1 VWVFEDPLFL
11 LILALVPPAVWFRHL
26 WRGRGSRVPLPIATY
41 PRGQYRSPFH
51 LSRILQ
57 FLSGVIFWLG
67 VVAVIVALAGP
78 ARVTRER
85 VYLTR
90 GMDIMVVLDES
101 PSMAAEDF
109 RPYNRFET
117 AQRVIRSFVESREN
131 DAIGLVTFAGEAALR
146 VPPTLDYPELVGTL
160 QELRIMD
167 LGDGTAIGM
176 GIAVAALHLSQSP
189 ASEKVIILITDG
201 VNNAGDV
208 RPETA
213 AQVAGELGIRIY
225 AIGIGTDEEVPVEF
239 TDPESGDTYRGTVRG
254 GYDPEALKAIADG
267 SGGSYFSAGTP
278 GTLENVFRAID
289 SAERVEHRVRTRVV
303 AHPYHREL
311 IFLAMLLIAA
321 HLVLKTLFLR
331 EVL

>member
-1 VWVFEDPLFL
+1 
-11 LILALVPPAVWFRHL
+11 
-26 WRGRGSRVPLPIATY
+26 
-41 PRGQYRSPFH
+41 
-51 LSRILQ
+51 
-57 FLSGVIFWLG
+57 
-67 VVAVIVALAGP
+67 
-78 ARVTRER
+78 
-85 VYLTR
+85 
-90 GMDIMVVLDES
+90 
-101 PSMAAEDF
+101 MAAEDF

-146 VPPTLDYPELVGTL
+146 VPPTLDYPELVRTL
-160 QELRIMD
+160 EKLRIMD

-213 AQVAGELGIRIY
+213 SQVARELGLKIY

-239 TDPESGDTYRGTVRG
+239 TNPQTGETYGGTVRG
-254 GYDPEALKAIADG
+254 GYDPEALKAVAES

-289 SAERVEHRVRTRVV
+289 SAERVEHRVRSTVV
-303 AHPYHREL
+303 SDPYHREV
-311 IFLAMLLIAA
+311 IFLSVALLIL
-321 HLVLKTLFLR
+321 HLLFKLVILR

>member
-1 VWVFEDPLFL
+1 MWVFEEPAF
-11 LILALVPPAVWFRHL
+11 LILLALLPPLVWLRHF
-26 WRGRGSRVPLPIATY
+26 WRGRGGRVPLPIATY
-41 PRGQYRSPFH
+41 PSGQYRSPFH
-51 LSRILQ
+51 FSKALQ
-57 FLSGVIFWLG
+57 ALSGLLFWLAA
-67 VVAVIVALAGP
+67 AVLIVALAGP

-109 RPYNRFET
+109 LPLNRFET

-131 DAIGLVTFAGEAALR
+131 DAIGLVSFAGEAALR
-146 VPPTLDYPELVGTL
+146 VPPTLDYDQLLNRLE
-160 QELRIMD
+160 ELRIME

-176 GIAVAALHLSQSP
+176 GLAVAALHLSQSQG
-189 ASEKVIILITDG
+189 SEKVIILITDG

-213 AQVAGELGIRIY
+213 AQVAGELGIKIY

-239 TDPESGDTYRGTVRG
+239 SDPETGETFRGTVRG
-254 GYDPEALKAIADG
+254 GYDPQSLLAIAER

-289 SAERVEHRVRTRVV
+289 STERVENRVRTRVV
-303 AHPYHREL
+303 SDPFHREL
-311 IFLAMLLIAA
+311 ILLALAMVGA
-321 HLVLKTLFLR
+321 HIFLRVALLR

>member
-1 VWVFEDPLFL
+1 MWVFEDPLFL
-11 LILALVPPAVWFRHL
+11 LLLALIPPAVWFRHV
-26 WRGRGSRVPLPIATY
+26 WHGRGSRVPLPIAMV
-41 PRGQYRSPFH
+41 PRGQYRAPFH
-51 LSRILQ
+51 LSKLLQ
-57 FLSGVIFWLG
+57 AFSGLLFWLALI
-67 VVAVIVALAGP
+67 VVIVALAGP

-146 VPPTLDYPELVGTL
+146 VPPTLDYPELVGSL
-160 QELRIMD
+160 EELRIMD

-201 VNNAGDV
+201 VNNSGDV

-213 AQVAGELGIRIY
+213 SQVAGELGIKIY

-239 TDPESGDTYRGTVRG
+239 TNPETGETYRGTVRD
-254 GYDPEALKAIADG
+254 GYDPEALKAVADS

-289 SAERVEHRVRTRVV
+289 ASERVEHRVRTRVV
-303 AHPYHREL
+303 SDPYHREL
-311 IFLAMLLIAA
+311 IFLALGL
-321 HLVLKTLFLR
+321 LVLHLLFKVVILR

>member
-1 VWVFEDPLFL
+1 MWVFEAPLFL
-11 LILALVPPAVWFRHL
+11 LLLAVVPPAIWFRHI
-26 WRGRGSRVPLPIATY
+26 WHGRGSRVPLPIATV
-41 PRGQYRSPFH
+41 PRHRYRSPFH
-51 LSRILQ
+51 LSNLLQ
-57 FLSGVIFWLG
+57 FFSGVLFWLALI
-67 VVAVIVALAGP
+67 VVILALAGP

-117 AQRVIRSFVESREN
+117 AQRVIRSFAESREN

-146 VPPTLDYPELVGTL
+146 VPPTLDYPELL
-160 QELRIMD
+160 RSLEELRIME

-176 GIAVAALHLSQSP
+176 GIAVAGLHLSRSA

-201 VNNAGDV
+201 VNNSGDI

-213 AQVAGELGIRIY
+213 SRVAGELGIKIY

-239 TDPESGDTYRGTVRG
+239 TDPETGETYRGTVTG
-254 GYDPEALKAIADG
+254 GYDPEALKAVADI

-289 SAERVEHRVRTRVV
+289 ASERVEHRVRTRVV
-303 AHPYHREL
+303 SHPYHREL
-311 IFLAMLLIAA
+311 IFLALGLLTL
-321 HLVLKTLFLR
+321 HLLFKVVILR